1 MKLKATFRAEN
12 RNYCKFIQGEQH
24 IIKKFVIQEK
34 KKKQE
39 QARRWIGGI
48 YNDISMSH
56 KYIKS
61 KEDSFSGESHTWV

>member
-24 IIKKFVIQEK
+24 IIKNLLTK

-39 QARRWIGGI
+39 QETLNSGI

-56 KYIKS
+56 KYIKT
-61 KEDSFSGESHTWV
+61 KEDSFSGESHT

>member
-24 IIKKFVIQEK
+24 IIKKFVIQERK
-34 KKKQE
+34 KTRASKTLNS
-39 QARRWIGGI
+39 I

-61 KEDSFSGESHTWV
+61 KEDSFSGESYT